1 MNAAFLLI
9 DKKKKNLMFEL
20 DAKTNI
26 YSMDAISSI
35 IIWAL
40 VYYNHVVH

>member
-1 MNAAFLLI
+1 
-9 DKKKKNLMFEL
+9 MFEL

-35 IIWAL
+35 IIWAQ